1 MPALEVR
8 FPSGRYHATP
18 FGSHV
23 NEGHIEWPP
32 SPWRFLRAFIAS
44 GFKYFSW
51 DEIPEVARCL
61 LDKLACS
68 KPCYR
73 LPTVSMT
80 HTRHYMPIGVLSSS
94 GVEKTSL
101 VFDTWADTNNESL
114 IIFWDCVLTEEEFA
128 MFKQLAESLSYLGRS
143 ESWVEV
149 SVICDDEVA
158 PNTIPFEGSDV
169 LESGQEQIHV
179 LVPMSPTTYAEWYDS
194 KKIEISD
201 RHPLPEGKVKPTAKA
216 YKDALSAREKAL
228 DAYPTDLIDC
238 LTKDTAW
245 WKDRRWAQP
254 PGSQLSL
261 YSRPANGMNVAPPA
275 LPACPNVPSVDS
287 MLISIST
294 RTGNRSALPPV
305 YRTLPQAEILH
316 RQLVGTFFRKFR
328 KNCPV
333 LSGCDEQGNPLRNSH
348 RHAHI
353 LPLDLDQDGQ
363 LDHVLIH
370 APMGFD
376 SEAQLAIRSIRQ
388 TYAKK
393 SSELQL
399 AVAGVGTAE
408 ELLSSTNA
416 SIMSKCSRVWQS
428 LTPFVLP
435 RFQKKTGRNSLVG
448 QVQAELESRGLPSAE
463 TVEILREET
472 LAFRHFI
479 RVRRN
484 GMSPPVPPADCGF
497 ALRITFH
504 EPLSVSKLPLCLGY
518 ASHFGLGSFRADDSV

>member
-23 NEGHIEWPP
+23 NEGHLEWPP

-51 DEIPEVARCL
+51 DDIPDVARSL
-61 LDKLACS
+61 FDKLACS
-68 KPCYR
+68 KPSYR

-94 GVEKTSL
+94 GIEKTSL
-101 VFDTWADTNNESL
+101 VFDAWANTNNESL
-114 IIFWDCVLTEEEFA
+114 IVYWDCDLTEAEFST
-128 MFKQLAESLSYLGRS
+128 FKQLAESLAYLGRS

-149 SVICDDEVA
+149 SVIDSNDVA
-158 PNTIPFEGSDV
+158 PNTIPFEGLQV
-169 LESGQEQIHV
+169 MESGQEQIHV
-179 LVPMSPTTYAEWYDS
+179 LVPLSPEVYAEWYES
-194 KKIEISD
+194 KKSEIFH
-201 RHPLPEGKVKPTAKA
+201 RYPLPEGKVKPTSKV
-216 YKDALSAREKAL
+216 YKDALYAREKAL

-245 WKDRRWAQP
+245 WKERRWAQP
-254 PGSQLSL
+254 PGSQLTL
-261 YSRPANGMNVAPPA
+261 YARPTNGINVSPPVRPT
-275 LPACPNVPSVDS
+275 LPRIPSVES

-294 RTGNRSALPPV
+294 HSGNRSALPPV
-305 YRTLPQAEILH
+305 SRTLPQAEILH
-316 RQLVGTFFRKFR
+316 RQLVGIFFRKFR
-328 KNCPV
+328 KNCPA
-333 LSGCDEQGNPLRNSH
+333 LTGCDEQGIPLRNSH
-348 RHAHI
+348 QHAHI
-353 LPLDLDQDGQ
+353 LPLDLDQDGH

-370 APMGFD
+370 APMGLD
-376 SEAQLAIRSIRQ
+376 SEAQHAIRSIRQ

-393 SSELQL
+393 IPELQM

-408 ELLSSTNA
+408 ELLASSSS
-416 SIMSKCSRVWQS
+416 SIVSNKSRVWKS

-435 RFQKKTGRNSLVG
+435 RFQKKTGKNSLIG
-448 QVQAELESRGLPSAE
+448 QIQAELESRGLPLAASVE
-463 TVEILREET
+463 TLREET

-479 RVRRN
+479 RVRQN
-484 GMSPPVPPADCGF
+484 GTSPPVPPADCGF

-504 EPLSVSKLPLCLGY
+504 EPLSVSKLPLSLGY
-518 ASHFGLGSFRADDSV
+518 ASHFGLGVFSADD